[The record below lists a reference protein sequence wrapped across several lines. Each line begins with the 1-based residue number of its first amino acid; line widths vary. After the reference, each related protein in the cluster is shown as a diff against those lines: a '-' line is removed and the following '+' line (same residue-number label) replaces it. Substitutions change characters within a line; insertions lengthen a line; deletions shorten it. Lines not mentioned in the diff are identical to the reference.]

1 MLALVALCVPFPVHA
16 VSAESGMQGMAMTA
30 LERAKSGLAERI
42 QDMRMAP
49 SEVGRISEA
58 LAAAVLG
65 GEGVR
70 ALTYLLILILVGCG
84 AEWLYWTYASAP
96 LRVIKATRAVSRRHA
111 ARLALRRMVLL
122 GVGLLLFAVAT
133 IATSAAFIWPAG
145 VHAAVV
151 AATFAVVVVRLAW
164 MAVEVII
171 VPGPA
176 HRAPLRL
183 LPLAQGQVHWL
194 SASVLGVALGLAI
207 GGFVPAL
214 IEPIAGA
221 RHLAGALRVLAAS
234 LTAALLVLAL
244 LLLARGSSRSTT
256 GDSGRRRRLPQ
267 FPRAIVVALLV
278 VAVYGLWLLGA
289 EMAAAI
295 AAIVSMVVALQLVL
309 RVLVFYFWEAEIA
322 ADAVAAK
329 DRTGTEVIDP
339 SLAPSIVL
347 SVARFIIVLLGL
359 GACALV
365 LNAPMSDMAK
375 SPHALVRLGFELL
388 GVAALGLFAHVV
400 WIVIRTTIDHRLER
414 IGPINVGDPHG
425 EPSPNARLLTLLP
438 LLRTTA
444 AVLILVMMVLSSL
457 WALGIEITP
466 LLAGAGVLGLALG
479 FGAQALVRDIIAGI
493 FYLAEDVFRVGEYIE
508 SGTTTKGTVERITL
522 RTVALRHHNGPLHFV
537 PYGALGTVRNNSRD
551 WVIDKF
557 NLPLPIDA
565 DSEKIR
571 KMIKKIGIAML
582 DDPEVGHMLREP
594 LKGKLYRIDPG
605 VKIFRCKFETAPGNQ
620 FDVRAQA
627 FKRIEAELKAMG
639 VKFADGV
646 QMVVVERSPL
656 LLDAGPARS

>member
-1 MLALVALCVPFPVHA
+1 
-16 VSAESGMQGMAMTA
+16 MQGMAMTA
-30 LERAKSGLAERI
+30 LESAKSGLAEHI
-42 QDMRMAP
+42 QDLWMAP
-49 SEVGRISEA
+49 SEFSRISET
-58 LAAAVLG
+58 LSAAVLG

-96 LRVIKATRAVSRRHA
+96 LRLIKATRAVSRRHS
-111 ARLALRRMVLL
+111 ARLALRRMGLL
-122 GVGLLLFAVAT
+122 GAGLLLFTVAT
-133 IATSAAFIWPAG
+133 IATSAAFTWPAG

-151 AATFAVVVVRLAW
+151 AATLAVVVVRLAW
-164 MAVEVII
+164 MAVEIII

-183 LPLAQGQVHWL
+183 VPLAQGQVHWV
-194 SASVLGVALGLAI
+194 SACVLGVALVLAI

-214 IEPIAGA
+214 IEPITGA
-221 RHLAGALRVLAAS
+221 RHVAGALRVLAVS
-234 LTAALLVLAL
+234 LTAALLVLTL
-244 LLLARGSSRSTT
+244 LLLSRVGGNRGSER
-256 GDSGRRRRLPQ
+256 GDSGGRRRLPQ

-289 EMAAAI
+289 ETAAAV
-295 AAIVSMVVALQLVL
+295 AAIVSMVIALQLVL
-309 RVLVFYFWEAEIA
+309 RALVFFFWEAEIA
-322 ADAVAAK
+322 ADAAAA
-329 DRTGTEVIDP
+329 RAHTGAEVIDP

-347 SVARFIIVLLGL
+347 SVARFMIVLLGL

-375 SPHALVRLGFELL
+375 SPHVLVRLGFELL
-388 GVAALGLFAHVV
+388 GVAALALFAHVI

-425 EPSPNARLLTLLP
+425 EPNPNARLLTLLP

-444 AVLILVMMVLSSL
+444 AVLLLVMLVLSSL
-457 WALGIEITP
+457 WALGIEVTP

-479 FGAQALVRDIIAGI
+479 FGAQALVRDIIAGV
-493 FYLAEDVFRVGEYIE
+493 FFLAEDAFRVGEYIE

-551 WVIDKF
+551 WVIEKF
-557 NLPLPIDA
+557 NIPLPIDA

-571 KMIKKIGIAML
+571 KMIKKIGVAML

-639 VKFADGV
+639 VGFADGKQTV
-646 QMVVVERSPL
+646 LIERPPELPPL
-656 LLDAGPARS
+656 SGAAPA